1 MVRVLCDCCV
11 RPGLASGAYEGAGGK
26 VVGRFG
32 VVGVIT
38 RCAETQTHNSL
49 AVSAVWR
56 SLTVVVTASS
66 IGAAKGGGYARYL
79 EGKTVQPERGDYYL
93 TPGGEPA
100 QARGRWLA
108 SADTLA
114 QLGIESGGVDGP
126 DFIALM
132 EGRHPR
138 SGRWL
143 RRAGADG
150 SRGGGI
156 DVTFSAPK
164 SVSVTW
170 ALGDEHERGAIEQAH
185 RNAVEQA
192 IEHMSETVPTVRR
205 RYGGEVVE
213 EPARELI
220 TTEYLH
226 TTARGVIGGDAPDP
240 QLHSHVVVTSAV
252 RDDGQIVA
260 VASRPIF
267 RSAREVGA
275 FYRSALA
282 HELSQRGYEIEG
294 GTGKEGRYFEIAG
307 VPQGLIDAFSARSR
321 EVAAAAERFRA
332 KWGRAP
338 ERGELRRLKLENRKA
353 KLPVTRGDLQR
364 VWHEK
369 AARHGHGRERPD
381 SRRDGRSRREGAL
394 EDRVEERLTER
405 AATFEAGELRAVL
418 LEQSTGELA
427 PADALAKARE
437 MIAERRV
444 LPLEGG
450 RMTTL
455 AIRAK
460 EQAIERNFAQLAK
473 PAGRDV
479 GEQAR
484 TMAGDQLAERIGA
497 RLSDEQA
504 HALEVITGPERA
516 AVLVG
521 PAGTGKGVVIDAA
534 ARAEQLTGRAT
545 FGIAVSGSTAHRL
558 GQDSPALA
566 GRTLTLDALVAR
578 VEHGRLAID
587 SRTTIFFDEAGM
599 ADTSRLD
606 RLAAI
611 VERAGA
617 KLVAIGDGAQL
628 PSIGAGGM
636 FDRLA
641 GIGPSAQLSN
651 VRRTLDPAEQRA
663 WADLRAGR
671 SDRAMAHYLRRGQL
685 HMTDTRDH
693 AVERAVGD
701 WARLTTELPI
711 EQVALI
717 SDASNLE
724 IDRLNARAQHHRAER
739 GELGDIEAQLP
750 GVHYGI
756 RAGDRVAMID
766 QHHQPGVE
774 RIENGARGE
783 VIDINETG
791 HVLIQFDATHQWR
804 TLTGDDL
811 ARLRLGYASHIH
823 RAQGATVSRT
833 LVVTGGWQ
841 TSKEPAYVEASRAR
855 DGTDWYVN
863 RQDLGEHGHDTDRI
877 KRLAR
882 DMSRSRAQ
890 APSLAHRAPP
900 GHEHWPGFEHTIASR
915 GPERFTPHLPGI
927 VRTLYRAA
935 QPPAPA
941 PAPER
946 TR

>member
-1 MVRVLCDCCV
+1 M
-11 RPGLASGAYEGAGGK
+11 K
-26 VVGRFG
+26 FVGRFG
-32 VVGVIT
+32 VVGVYT
-38 RCAETQTHNSL
+38 RCAETQPHNSV
-49 AVSAVWR
+49 AVSSASR

-79 EGKTVQPERGDYYL
+79 EGKTVAPERGDYYL

-100 QARGRWLA
+100 QAPGRWLA

-114 QLGIESGGVDGP
+114 QLGIEDTAVDGP
-126 DFIALM
+126 DFISLM

-138 SGRWL
+138 SERWL
-143 RRAGADG
+143 RQAGADG

-170 ALGDEHERGAIEQAH
+170 ALGDEDERRVIEQAH
-185 RNAVEQA
+185 RAAVDQA
-192 IEHMSETVPTVRR
+192 ITYMTDTVPTVRR
-205 RYGGEVVE
+205 RYGAGVVE
-213 EPARELI
+213 EPAQELI
-220 TTEYLH
+220 AAEYLH
-226 TTARGVIGGDAPDP
+226 TTARGVVGGDAPDP

-252 RDDGQIVA
+252 REDGRIVA

-275 FYRSALA
+275 FYRSVLA
-282 HELSQRGYEIEG
+282 HELSRHGYGIDG
-294 GTGKEGRYFEIAG
+294 GTGKDGRYFEIAG
-307 VPQGLIDAFSARSR
+307 VPQGLLDAFSARSR

-353 KLPVTRGDLQR
+353 KHPVTRGDLQR
-364 VWHEK
+364 VWDEK
-369 AARHGHGRERPD
+369 AARHDHPCERHETQ
-381 SRRDGRSRREGAL
+381 RDGHKRREGLL
-394 EDRVEERLTER
+394 EDRVEGRLTER
-405 AATFEAGELRAVL
+405 AATFEPGELRSVL
-418 LEQSTGELA
+418 LEQSAGELS
-427 PADALAKARE
+427 PPDALDRART

-455 AIRAK
+455 AVRAK
-460 EQAIERNFAQLAK
+460 EQAIERQITQLAK

-484 TMAGDQLAERIGA
+484 TVAADQLAERIGS
-497 RLSDEQA
+497 RLSDEQFR
-504 HALEVITGPERA
+504 ALKTITGPERA
-516 AVLVG
+516 AILVG

-534 ARAEQLTGRAT
+534 ARAEQLTGHTT
-545 FGIAVSGSTAHRL
+545 FGVAVSGSTAQRL
-558 GQDSPALA
+558 GQDSPALT

-578 VEHGRLAID
+578 AQHGRLSLDA
-587 SRTTIFFDEAGM
+587 RTTIFFDEAGM
-599 ADTSRLD
+599 ADTSRLA
-606 RLAAI
+606 RLTET
-611 VERAGA
+611 VERSGA

-636 FDRLA
+636 FNQLA
-641 GIGPSAQLSN
+641 DIAPNVQLSN
-651 VRRTLDPAEQRA
+651 VRRTLNRGEQRA

-671 SDRAMAHYLRRGQL
+671 TDRAMAYYRRQGRL
-685 HMTDTRDH
+685 HMSDTRDQAVEH
-693 AVERAVGD
+693 AVEG
-701 WARLTTELPI
+701 WAQLTETVPI
-711 EQVALI
+711 REVALI

-724 IDRLNARAQHHRAER
+724 IDRLNARAQHYRAER
-739 GELGDIEAQLP
+739 GELGDIEAPVP

-766 QHHQPGVE
+766 QHRQPGAE
-774 RIENGARGE
+774 RIENGAHGE

-791 HVLIQFDATHQWR
+791 EVLIQFDATNQWR
-804 TLTGDDL
+804 TLAGDDL

-823 RAQGATVSRT
+823 RAQGATVTRT

-855 DGTDWYVN
+855 EGTDWYVN
-863 RQDLGEHGHDTDRI
+863 RADLGTDGHDTDRI

-882 DMSRSRAQ
+882 DMGRSRTQ
-890 APSLAHRAPP
+890 TPSIAYPELP
-900 GHEHWPGFEHTIASR
+900 GYGRWPGFERTVASR
-915 GPERFTPHLPGI
+915 GLERFAPRLPGI
-927 VRTLYRAA
+927 IRTLHRAA
-935 QPPAPA
+935 QPPAP
-941 PAPER
+941 ER